1 MSGETQHD
9 SRETNEEPYAP
20 RPKSD
25 GLREGPGPRAA
36 PGRDA
41 RQATPL
47 TMLPVVGR
55 SGTARHCWEIIQSDD
70 NDLHGTCEECY
81 AYFVQRDCWTL
92 WALRDAGHKPCCQKQ
107 DDCAKCPVLLH
118 QVAPK
123 PEETVQVRVQ
133 MPIKPPPQ
141 PPNTRTKQV
150 CRYLDVIDVPVAPD
164 SDKYLSAVSRA
175 VQARN
180 STFRCR
186 LRGVHLDVGYVGD
199 MCVSRHVQECVFLE
213 EAHPE
218 MTVQGPAH
226 DGDMEKTAP
235 LDDETEDELPALG
248 WPRHADHP

>member
-1 MSGETQHD
+1 MSDETRNND
-9 SRETNEEPYAP
+9 RDLDEEF
-20 RPKSD
+20 RPPQARSG
-25 GLREGPGPRAA
+25 GLREGPGPRPA
-36 PGRDA
+36 PGRGA
-41 RQATPL
+41 GQATPL
-47 TMLPVVGR
+47 TVLPVVGR

-107 DDCAKCPVLLH
+107 DDCAKCPVLLQ

-123 PEETVQVRVQ
+123 PEETVQVRAQ
-133 MPIKPPPQ
+133 MPVKPPP
-141 PPNTRTKQV
+141 PPANTRTKQV

-199 MCVSRHVQECVFLE
+199 MCVSRHVHECVFLE

-218 MTVQGPAH
+218 MTVQGAP
-226 DGDMEKTAP
+226 DDEMEKATP
-235 LDDETEDELPALG
+235 LDDDAEDEQPAIG
-248 WPRHADHP
+248 WRQRADRA